1 MKKTI
6 TLVQSLIG
14 FEFNL
19 THLDGAIYKI
29 YTSKGQMI
37 GDKEKKIIRGLGMP
51 FHKDSMSCG
60 NLIIDLKIQMPK
72 RG

>member
-19 THLDGAIYKI
+19 THLDGSIYKI